1 MSSTK
6 TSKPFHAFLT
16 HNWSNNQDGYN
27 NHEIVSK
34 INKELQSYGVKTW
47 FDEERMSGTI
57 KKTMA
62 DGIEQ
67 SQVAVVFITQTYI
80 DKVNVGDTRDNCC
93 FEFQYA
99 LEEMGSTKMVA
110 VCMEKRLLNPKSW
123 KGIVG
128 GA

>member
-1 MSSTK
+1 MLQA

-16 HNWSNNQDGYN
+16 HNWSTNQDGYN

-67 SQVAVVFITQTYI
+67 RVVGEI
-80 DKVNVGDTRDNCC
+80 
-93 FEFQYA
+93 
-99 LEEMGSTKMVA
+99 
-110 VCMEKRLLNPKSW
+110 
-123 KGIVG
+123 
-128 GA
+128 